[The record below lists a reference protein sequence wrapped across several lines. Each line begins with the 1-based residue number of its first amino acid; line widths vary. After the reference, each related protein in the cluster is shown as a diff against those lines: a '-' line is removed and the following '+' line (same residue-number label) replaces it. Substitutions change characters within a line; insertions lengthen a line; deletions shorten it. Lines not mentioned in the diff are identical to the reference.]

1 MASRFALIVL
11 VCVAVV
17 AIARPQANQQQ
28 QYGENGGP
36 RGGKGGQGGPRGPLE
51 AVFDL
56 LTDAQKQE
64 LQQIFQD
71 ETLTKAQIKQKLE
84 AFEQGLSS
92 DLQAELTKTK
102 QEHDAKKAQFEDQ
115 NQAAVSALSDNAQTA
130 YQQIKAIKH
139 NENITPQQ
147 EHDQTKAIIDASDAS
162 VKTELE
168 NAHLLGH
175 GHGSHGGKDS
185 GENNNQS
192 AQ

>member
-92 DLQAELTKTK
+92 DLQ
-102 QEHDAKKAQFEDQ
+102 
-115 NQAAVSALSDNAQTA
+115 VW
-130 YQQIKAIKH
+130 
-139 NENITPQQ
+139 P
-147 EHDQTKAIIDASDAS
+147 
-162 VKTELE
+162 
-168 NAHLLGH
+168 AHISQWPKSLY
-175 GHGSHGGKDS
+175 SPPPPVRPT
-185 GENNNQS
+185 
-192 AQ
+192 